1 MTNIIIL
8 AAVALFLFWRLF
20 TILGTRE
27 GHEEEHKNN
36 KPSGL
41 KTVDLDVGLKQTQ
54 ESEDNDIA
62 DYIDAESES
71 GTALKSMKKIDN
83 SFTVRDFMSGAKKAY
98 ELIIVSF
105 ERGDLEKLEPLLT
118 AEVFE
123 AFSKVITERANKGY
137 TVDVEFGGVRD
148 MKIRHASYDEEDKI
162 AEISISFVSDICSSV
177 KDADGK
183 LIEGD
188 PNKINKQ
195 KDKWTFYKNFSKKE
209 PNWFLSST

>member
-1 MTNIIIL
+1 
-8 AAVALFLFWRLF
+8 
-20 TILGTRE
+20 
-27 GHEEEHKNN
+27 
-36 KPSGL
+36 
-41 KTVDLDVGLKQTQ
+41 
-54 ESEDNDIA
+54 
-62 DYIDAESES
+62 
-71 GTALKSMKKIDN
+71 MKKIDN

-118 AEVFE
+118 TEVFE
-123 AFSKVITERANKGY
+123 AFSGVINERANKGY

-148 MKIRHASYDEEDKI
+148 MKIRHASYDEKDKI

-177 KDADGK
+177 KDMDGK
-183 LIEGD
+183 IIDGD
-188 PNKINKQ
+188 PKKINKQ

>member
-20 TILGTRE
+20 TILGNRE
-27 GHEEEHKNN
+27 GYEEEKKPD
-36 KPSGL
+36 KPSNL
-41 KTVDLDVGLKQTQ
+41 KSVDLDASLKETQ
-54 ESEDNDIA
+54 DAEDSDIA
-62 DYIDAESES
+62 DYIDADSES

-118 AEVFE
+118 ADVFE
-123 AFSKVITERANKGY
+123 AFSNVINERANKGY

-148 MKIRHASYDEEDKI
+148 MKIRHASYDEKDKI

-177 KDADGK
+177 KDMDGK
-183 LIEGD
+183 IIDGD
-188 PNKINKQ
+188 PKKINKQ
-195 KDKWTFYKNFSKKE
+195 NDKWTFYKNFSKKE